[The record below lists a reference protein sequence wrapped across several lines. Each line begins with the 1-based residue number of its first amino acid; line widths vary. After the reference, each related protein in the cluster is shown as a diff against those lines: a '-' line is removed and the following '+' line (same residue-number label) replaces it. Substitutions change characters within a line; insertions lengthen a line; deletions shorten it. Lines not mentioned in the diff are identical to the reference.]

1 MRSPVPCWPSCPF
14 PKALS
19 NQLNGKVDA
28 AGAAEE
34 AQKAVEEINKGLE

>member
-1 MRSPVPCWPSCPF
+1 MRSLVPCWLSCQ
-14 PKALS
+14 S
-19 NQLNGKVDA
+19 RRRYNQLNGKVDA